1 MRIKFN
7 SIRFKISVLY
17 VAILGVILV
26 IYSGVLYLSLYHSL
40 YDDLDNELLLKTRE
54 LNNTVLS
61 YMDAVGHNRQSF
73 IFALRRAINLEGEHP
88 DQPKI
93 KELELQWFQRLDKLD
108 LKEDYIN
115 FLDSEG
121 RPMVSS
127 KNLDMG
133 LLSILTKNSNMPND
147 KKEVFR
153 DVKLKN
159 NNMRVICAPFY
170 YDGKGPYIIEIG
182 TSVKPIMRILKNRLY
197 NIAVSIPLI
206 LLFAGFIGQ
215 LFAIRILKP
224 VAKITET
231 VNKITHEDLSARVKT
246 ENVDEEMKF
255 LVNAFNDMIS
265 RLETSFRHIEEFS
278 SHVAHELKTPLAI
291 VRGES
296 EIALRK
302 EHDPEEYKR
311 VIRINLEESKR
322 MVKTIE
328 NLLLLAKLDYR
339 PEIFKFEKIEL
350 TEFFREIYEHA
361 RTLAFNKEIGVN
373 IHMPDTPTYINADK
387 FHLRRLFL
395 NIIDN
400 AVKFTPK
407 GKRISLTVKY
417 NGEKVIA
424 AVSDT
429 GVGIEEK
436 NLSKI
441 FERFFHVD
449 VTEQEESDSGNGLG
463 LSIAQSIAKIH
474 NSDIHV
480 KSQPGKGSTFTVTL
494 PLKQP

>member
-7 SIRFKISVLY
+7 SIRFKISVFY

-159 NNMRVICAPFY
+159 N
-170 YDGKGPYIIEIG
+170 K
-182 TSVKPIMRILKNRLY
+182 
-197 NIAVSIPLI
+197 
-206 LLFAGFIGQ
+206 
-215 LFAIRILKP
+215 
-224 VAKITET
+224 
-231 VNKITHEDLSARVKT
+231 
-246 ENVDEEMKF
+246 
-255 LVNAFNDMIS
+255 
-265 RLETSFRHIEEFS
+265 
-278 SHVAHELKTPLAI
+278 
-291 VRGES
+291 
-296 EIALRK
+296 
-302 EHDPEEYKR
+302 
-311 VIRINLEESKR
+311 
-322 MVKTIE
+322 
-328 NLLLLAKLDYR
+328 
-339 PEIFKFEKIEL
+339 
-350 TEFFREIYEHA
+350 
-361 RTLAFNKEIGVN
+361 
-373 IHMPDTPTYINADK
+373 
-387 FHLRRLFL
+387 
-395 NIIDN
+395 
-400 AVKFTPK
+400 
-407 GKRISLTVKY
+407 
-417 NGEKVIA
+417 
-424 AVSDT
+424 
-429 GVGIEEK
+429 
-436 NLSKI
+436 
-441 FERFFHVD
+441 
-449 VTEQEESDSGNGLG
+449 
-463 LSIAQSIAKIH
+463 
-474 NSDIHV
+474 
-480 KSQPGKGSTFTVTL
+480 
-494 PLKQP
+494 